1 VSKYQVM
8 PALSQDEYEALK
20 ADIAKRG
27 VLIPIEV
34 DEETGEILDG
44 FHRLRACQ
52 ELGIDPPV
60 VARQLGSEQARI
72 EHALVLNLLRRQ
84 VGPIAWAHGFER
96 LAESRGVRLG
106 RGGDRKSTDTMSVD
120 SAAKLAAE
128 VGVNERTARRRLK
141 LADDLAD
148 HPDLAEQVDRG
159 ELPAKKA
166 LHMARRESS
175 VRNDKARKAPSLTGQ
190 FDVDIR
196 RGDFREVLSDLPD
209 QSVKLILTDPP
220 YGKKYLP
227 LWDDLG
233 VFANRVLRPDGLL
246 VAYSGQF
253 YLPEVITSLGKS
265 LQWWWLCGV
274 AHKGS
279 GNLTPLG
286 QPVRKVINQ
295 FKPLLV
301 FVPQNSTGIDV
312 VFRDL
317 IEGAGGEKE
326 KHNWQQPVLEAVQIL
341 ETFCTEG
348 DLVVDPF
355 AGSGAFGEA
364 ARQIGLPF
372 VGAETLT
379 V

>member
-1 VSKYQVM
+1 
-8 PALSQDEYEALK
+8 
-20 ADIAKRG
+20 
-27 VLIPIEV
+27 
-34 DEETGEILDG
+34 
-44 FHRLRACQ
+44 
-52 ELGIDPPV
+52 
-60 VARQLGSEQARI
+60 
-72 EHALVLNLLRRQ
+72 VLN
-84 VGPIAWAHGFER
+84 
-96 LAESRGVRLG
+96 
-106 RGGDRKSTDTMSVD
+106 
-120 SAAKLAAE
+120 
-128 VGVNERTARRRLK
+128 
-141 LADDLAD
+141 
-148 HPDLAEQVDRG
+148 
-159 ELPAKKA
+159 
-166 LHMARRESS
+166 
-175 VRNDKARKAPSLTGQ
+175 
-190 FDVDIR
+190 
-196 RGDFREVLSDLPD
+196 DLPD

-220 YGKKYLP
+220 YGKEYLP